1 MELSK
6 YNHLRHL
13 IQSRDQRVGV
23 TYRCVSL
30 LLVTFRT
37 ASVHNALSYLA
48 LLLTIAAI
56 FAYANYFV
64 LRLPRNSG
72 LLVIA
77 LVVSV
82 SIRAVE
88 RMIPSLGLSK
98 TFDAVFNGVNFGQ
111 LLLNGFLAFLLF
123 AGAIEVELE
132 RLMERKWTV
141 LALATFGVLVSALVT
156 AGGMYLIFRVTGLN
170 VPMNYCLVFGALI
183 SPTDPVTVLDVLA
196 KLPVPKRLQ
205 SVIAGE
211 SLFNDG
217 IGIVLF
223 TIFLQ
228 QATGSETL
236 SIGRVAVDFGRE
248 ACGGGALGLVTG
260 GAALLA
266 MRGIDE
272 YNTELIISLA
282 LVTGTYAVAQA
293 ADVSGPVAVVVAG
306 LLTGSVGS
314 KYAVSDRTRDYL
326 RKFWSLTDEV
336 INALLF
342 LLIGFG
348 FASVPLRWTYIVA
361 AGLAI
366 PLALLARMLSIVV
379 TALPLHLGAT
389 QKLAAVTLLTWG
401 GLRGGIA
408 VALALSLPPGN
419 YRSALLTTSYA
430 IVLFTM
436 IVQGLTLRPI
446 AAKLYRSN

>member
-1 MELSK
+1 
-6 YNHLRHL
+6 
-13 IQSRDQRVGV
+13 
-23 TYRCVSL
+23 
-30 LLVTFRT
+30 
-37 ASVHNALSYLA
+37 VHNALNYVA
-48 LLLTIAAI
+48 LLLAIAAA
-56 FAYANYFV
+56 FAYANHFV

-77 LVVSV
+77 LIV
-82 SIRAVE
+82 SIGLRVLE
-88 RMIPSLGLSK
+88 DEFPSVGLSRAL
-98 TFDAVFNGVNFGQ
+98 DSVFNHVDFGQ

-123 AGAIEVELE
+123 AGAIEIELE
-132 RLMERKWTV
+132 RLLERKWTV
-141 LALATFGVLVSALVT
+141 LVLATFGVLVSALAM
-156 AGGMYLIFRVTGLN
+156 AGGMYLIFQFTGLN
-170 VPMNYCLVFGALI
+170 VPLTYCLVFGALI
-183 SPTDPVTVLDVLA
+183 SPTDPVAVLDVLG
-196 KLPVPKRLQ
+196 KLPVPTRLQ

-228 QATGSETL
+228 QATGGEAL
-236 SIGRVAVDFGRE
+236 STERLMLDFGRE
-248 ACGGGALGLVTG
+248 AFGGATLGLITG
-260 GAALLA
+260 GAALLV

-272 YNTELIISLA
+272 YNIELMISLA

-293 ADVSGPVAVVVAG
+293 LGVSGPVAVVVAG
-306 LLTGSVGS
+306 LLMGSLGR

-336 INALLF
+336 LNALLF

-348 FASVPLRWTYIVA
+348 FAAIDLRWTHIA
-361 AGLAI
+361 AAALAI
-366 PLALLARMLSIVV
+366 PLSLLARMVSIAV
-379 TALPLHLGAT
+379 TALPLHLGSP
-389 QKLAAVTLLTWG
+389 QKLAAVTLLTWS

-408 VALALSLPPGN
+408 VALALSLPPSN
-419 YRSALLTTSYA
+419 YRPALLTVSYA

-446 AAKLYRSN
+446 AARLYPSR